1 MHVGRTTVIFCL
13 CLLSYFYIQ
22 AGNVVLSSHGLLL
35 TMCHYSILGSVAS
48 VKDRDYV

>member
-1 MHVGRTTVIFCL
+1 MHISKITVISCP

-22 AGNVVLSSHGLLL
+22 AVNAILSSHGLLL

-48 VKDRDYV
+48 VKG